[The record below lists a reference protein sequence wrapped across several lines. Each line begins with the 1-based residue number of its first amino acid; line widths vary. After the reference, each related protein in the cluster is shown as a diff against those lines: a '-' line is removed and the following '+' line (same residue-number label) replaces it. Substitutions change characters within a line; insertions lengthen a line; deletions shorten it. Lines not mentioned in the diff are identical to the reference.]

1 MTPVL
6 RALVIYGLLVA
17 VFRLTGKRTLAQIT
31 TFHLILLLIVSEA
44 VQNGL
49 VGGDQSITSA
59 FVLVVTLVGTDVALS
74 FLKRRSTRLA
84 QWLEGVPLV
93 IVAHGRPLEDRMARA
108 RVDVDDV
115 LAAARE
121 RHGLERMDQIKY
133 AVLERSGGISIVPRR
148 DDAPPPHRGP
158 AAARA

>member
-6 RALVIYGLLVA
+6 RALVIYGLLMA

-31 TFHLILLLIVSEA
+31 TFDLILLLIVSEA
-44 VQNGL
+44 VQNGM

-148 DDAPPPHRGP
+148 DDPPPPHGGP